1 MCLSGACTACTDN
14 GMNGRPWPICW
25 LACSS
30 GAGILPGQV
39 STGGVVGVSGCRAVA
54 GRI

>member
-1 MCLSGACTACTDN
+1 MCLSGACTACTGS
-14 GMNGRPWPICW
+14 GMNGRPWPIFW
-25 LACSS
+25 LACLS

-39 STGGVVGVSGCRAVA
+39 STGLGDASGCRVVA